1 MIKFKNPFKNNYQLV
16 VKTLLF
22 LLTVI
27 LIVILLPNERR
38 YKYDYRLGKPW
49 IYSDLIAPFDF
60 AVLKPTERIEAE
72 KKQILD
78 QQKFYFQLDNTA
90 MEKGIEDLNAEFAK
104 IKNNI
109 PHSARNY
116 LQRWIKIYTQIM
128 QQGIIE
134 KIPELENKPENY
146 TIYVING
153 HVATEQLM
161 GNYYTI
167 LSASQMISYSLD
179 VTNEIDMKFG
189 RRLLEECLK
198 QNVVFDKD
206 LTDKTLEQQ
215 MALIS
220 TTSGAIQSGEKII
233 TRGELVS
240 EEKALILDSFKSTY
254 IELFVSSSNNYRIIF
269 GHFIIVLLT
278 MGSLMY
284 FLYRF
289 QNNFFNNNRKLTM
302 LLTIIVMMQAII
314 YLVYQFFGAE
324 YLYIVP
330 FCLAVVL
337 ITVFFGFYTAVFT
350 HIVILINASMVMV
363 NGYEF
368 LFIQIIAGVMAA
380 FSLIKLYKRSQMF
393 SVIIVVFLVYL
404 LMEIG
409 LTLIEEN
416 RLSSLWET
424 LMFYG
429 FSAIFLA
436 FAYPLIYLFEKI
448 FKVITDLTLIEISD
462 TNTRLLRE
470 LSLKAPGTF
479 QHSNQVA
486 NLAEEAAIVL
496 NANPLLVRAGAWYH
510 DIGKVRNPLYFIE
523 NQTSDV
529 NPHDD
534 LSPEES
540 SEIIIEHVI
549 DGIEMARKNYIPESI
564 IDFIRTHHG
573 TRKTGYFYKKM
584 QKLHP
589 DEKIDDKIFSYHGP
603 NPFSKE
609 TAILMMADSV
619 EAASRSLPVKTEESI
634 EKLVDDII
642 DGQLKD
648 HQFDKT
654 EITLNDITT
663 VKKIFKKRLMNIYHV
678 RISY

>member
-27 LIVILLPNERR
+27 LIVMLLPNERR

-60 AVLKPTERIEAE
+60 AVLKPKERIEAE

-90 MEKGIEDLNAEFAK
+90 MEKGIEILNAEFAK

-116 LQRWIKIYTQIM
+116 LQRWIKIYMQIM

-198 QNVVFDKD
+198 QNVIFDKN

-284 FLYRF
+284 FLYKF

-337 ITVFFGFYTAVFT
+337 ITVFFGFYTAIFT
-350 HIVILINASMVMV
+350 HIVILINVSMVMV

-368 LFIQIIAGVMAA
+368 LFIQIIAGIMAA
-380 FSLIKLYKRSQMF
+380 FSLRKLYKRSQMF
-393 SVIIVVFLVYL
+393 SVIIIVFLVYL

-424 LMFYG
+424 LIFYG
-429 FSAIFLA
+429 FSSILLA

-486 NLAEEAAIVL
+486 NLAEEAAIVV

-510 DIGKVRNPLYFIE
+510 DIGKIKNPLYFIE

-663 VKKIFKKRLMNIYHV
+663 IKKIFKKRLMNIYHV